1 MAKNTLSV
9 FHRDLQSGSMKE
21 LEFDELPDFG
31 PGRDLTHG
39 HAARVLV
46 VDDDES
52 DRYLTIWN
60 LGKAWPV
67 GGDLTAE
74 CAADGAEALE
84 RMRHHRYTLVVLD
97 WNMPEKD
104 GLSVLQ
110 AMRDE
115 GWDIPV
121 VVVSGQRREAIA
133 NHLQTMAVTYVNK
146 NELNPFRFRN
156 AITASMQLQE
166 QEHEVAAGLNT

>member
-1 MAKNTLSV
+1 MKVLASDERQA
-9 FHRDLQSGSMKE
+9 FEPGCDLAQ
-21 LEFDELPDFG
+21 
-31 PGRDLTHG
+31 G

-46 VDDDES
+46 VDDDET
-52 DRYLTIWN
+52 DRCLTIWN

-67 GGDLTAE
+67 GGELTAE
-74 CAADGAEALE
+74 CAADGAQALE
-84 RMRHHRYTLVVLD
+84 RMRHQRYTLVVID

-115 GWDIPV
+115 GWNVPV
-121 VVVSGQRREAIA
+121 VVVSGERRESMAG
-133 NHLQTMAVTYVNK
+133 HLQTMAATYVNK
-146 NELNPFRFRN
+146 NELNPSRFRN

-166 QEHEVAAGLNT
+166 QEHQVAAG